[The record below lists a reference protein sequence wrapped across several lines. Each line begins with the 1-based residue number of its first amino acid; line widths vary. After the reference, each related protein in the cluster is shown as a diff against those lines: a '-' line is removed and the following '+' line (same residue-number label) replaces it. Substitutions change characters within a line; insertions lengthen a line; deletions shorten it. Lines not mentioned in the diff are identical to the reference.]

1 MTSSSSDRRQRAV
14 VLTADEAGTLAGL
27 LTPELRSGH
36 WTRLGDASV
45 LGDRVTEGVLGDVA
59 ERVRA
64 AAAAEGYAAGWSQG
78 RRAAADSAAQER
90 RLHAAEQ
97 AAEQARRD
105 TELEAAV
112 TALAQAA
119 DDVRSHLSQLAETVE
134 GQATSLA
141 WAIVEEIVGRE
152 VATVTGPDVVRRVL
166 AVLPATAVARVRLH
180 PDVVREPAVQAL
192 VEHSL
197 DLVPDPALGRADA
210 LVEHDGAVV
219 DLRIDEALARVREV
233 LAAEEVA
240 P

>member
-1 MTSSSSDRRQRAV
+1 MTSSSSDRRVRAV
-14 VLTADEAGTLAGL
+14 VLTADEAGTLTGL
-27 LTPELRSGH
+27 LTPELRSGQ

-78 RRAAADSAAQER
+78 RRAAAESAAQER
-90 RLHAAEQ
+90 RLHDAEQ
-97 AAEQARRD
+97 AAEQTRRD
-105 TELEAAV
+105 TELDAAV
-112 TALAQAA
+112 TALGQAA
-119 DDVRSHLSQLAETVE
+119 DGVRSHLSHLAATIE
-134 GQATSLA
+134 GQAASLA

-152 VATVTGPDVVRRVL
+152 VATITGPDVVRRVL

-219 DLRIDEALARVREV
+219 DLRVAEAMARVREV
-233 LAAEEVA
+233 LAAEEVGS
-240 P
+240 